1 MAASAESG
9 YIDARMGSGV
19 TKLLKEIRFGEPDAN
34 VEYINSLRSNISP
47 LYLRAWSRPEVQN
60 YDDFAN
66 GQKFII
72 TGHKGTGKTA
82 ILRHMDHTAVQAGY
96 KTEFIVFKNEIL
108 REAELLQVDNSA
120 ITGSIIEEDNLKT
133 TKFYYHAIKRV
144 MVSLLVSK
152 LKASETSISGNGD
165 GKDLITRLVGVS
177 GKEAL
182 RIAFDSILNVV
193 QSVDIN
199 FEKATKGILKVDPSQ
214 LVKKA
219 NDDFLNQAVRMA
231 KVQSAKVRIF
241 FDEMHFAFR
250 DRDTLRADAALVRDT
265 ILAAQSINERFAE
278 EGVDVVIYLALR
290 REFLDQ
296 PEIAQADIVHS
307 VESYGAVVSWE
318 HFPSTK
324 AHPIFDFITL
334 RFKAA
339 IGPTFSRTDLLD
351 TYLREID
358 PVDLLNYTWAKPRDM
373 VRFFNAAQ
381 VVDGNTVV
389 ISPSKYRTII
399 RTYSEQ
405 SWRECKSALAAFIPI
420 ESMPL
425 LERGIKRLVPNQLDG
440 SARLTL
446 SQFQKS
452 LVPSFQAAREA
463 GVKYDMDDFTDVL
476 YMMGVFYYKYI
487 DKSGQAIFQQYHR
500 GNRSPDQTGEVR
512 IHPAIA
518 KALS

>member
-1 MAASAESG
+1 M
-9 YIDARMGSGV
+9 

-34 VEYINSLRSNISP
+34 VEYMNSLRSNTSP
-47 LYLRAWSRPEVQN
+47 LYLRAWSRPDIQN
-60 YDDFAN
+60 YEDFTN

-72 TGHKGTGKTA
+72 TGQKGTGKTA
-82 ILRHMDHTAVQAGY
+82 ILRHMDYAATQNGY
-96 KTEFIVFKNEIL
+96 ETEFVVFKNEIL
-108 REAELLQVDNSA
+108 REAELLRIDNSSV
-120 ITGSIIEEDNLKT
+120 TGSIIEEDHLKT

-152 LKASETSISGNGD
+152 LKANDTSAAKNGS
-165 GKDLITRLVGVS
+165 GKDLITRLVGVG

-193 QSVDIN
+193 QSVDIDL
-199 FEKATKGILKVDPSQ
+199 EKATKGILKVDPSQ

-219 NDDFLNQAVRMA
+219 NDDFLNQASRIA
-231 KVQSAKVRIF
+231 KAQSAKIRIF

-250 DRDTLRADAALVRDT
+250 DRDTLQADAALVRDT

-278 EGVDVVIYLALR
+278 EGIDVIIYLALR

-318 HFPSTK
+318 HHPSTK
-324 AHPIFDFITL
+324 SHPIFDFITL

-339 IGPTFSRTDLLD
+339 IDKKFSKTELLD
-351 TYLREID
+351 TYLKEID
-358 PVDLLNYTWAKPRDM
+358 PVELLNYTWAKPRDIF
-373 VRFFNAAQ
+373 RFFKAAQ

-389 ISPSKYRTII
+389 ISKQKYNTIL
-399 RTYSEQ
+399 RSYSEQ
-405 SWRECKSALAAFIPI
+405 SWRECKSALAAFIPT
-420 ESMPL
+420 EAMPL
-425 LERGIKRLVPNQLDG
+425 LERGIKNIVSTQLDG
-440 SARLTL
+440 SAQLTL
-446 SQFQKS
+446 TQFKNAVNS
-452 LVPSFQAAREA
+452 AFQAAKKA
-463 GVKYDMDDFTDVL
+463 GVKYDIDDFIDVL
-476 YMMGVFYYKYI
+476 YMMGVFYFKYI
-487 DKSGQAIFQQYHR
+487 DANGKPFFQQYHR
-500 GNRSPDQTGEVR
+500 GNRSPDQRGEVR

>member
-1 MAASAESG
+1 
-9 YIDARMGSGV
+9 
-19 TKLLKEIRFGEPDAN
+19 
-34 VEYINSLRSNISP
+34 
-47 LYLRAWSRPEVQN
+47 
-60 YDDFAN
+60 
-66 GQKFII
+66 
-72 TGHKGTGKTA
+72 
-82 ILRHMDHTAVQAGY
+82 
-96 KTEFIVFKNEIL
+96 
-108 REAELLQVDNSA
+108 
-120 ITGSIIEEDNLKT
+120 
-133 TKFYYHAIKRV
+133 

-278 EGVDVVIYLALR
+278 ESVDVVIYLALR

-381 VVDGNTVV
+381 VVDGNAVV
-389 ISPSKYRTII
+389 ISPNKYRTII

-452 LVPSFQAAREA
+452 LAPSFQAARQA

-500 GNRSPDQTGEVR
+500 GNRSPD
-512 IHPAIA
+512 
-518 KALS
+518 